1 MPYQDSPWPVPQD
14 QPPRHLEDRAYPAP
28 DRPSIRELTTPQQRR
43 RATLGTIIGVV
54 GFVVL
59 LIAGNLL
66 WAYCNPPTVNVNGAS
81 RPVVVPSTSMTPDV
95 FSQLRSAFGPWEIV
109 SDASS
114 VQPRLVMLSPNGVVE
129 ASAYKLT
136 YDNTW
141 KATVSA
147 DIDAVEFYNTVS
159 FRTTTGHVFKVAYN
173 QIFVFASQPS
183 MAYAFTRDK
192 QLVGTP
198 IGNLLRKG
206 TN

>member
-1 MPYQDSPWPVPQD
+1 
-14 QPPRHLEDRAYPAP
+14 
-28 DRPSIRELTTPQQRR
+28 
-43 RATLGTIIGVV
+43 
-54 GFVVL
+54 
-59 LIAGNLL
+59 
-66 WAYCNPPTVNVNGAS
+66 
-81 RPVVVPSTSMTPDV
+81 MTPDV

-114 VQPRLVMLSPNGVVE
+114 VQPRVVMLSPNGVVE

>member
-1 MPYQDSPWPVPQD
+1 MPYQDSPWRPPQD
-14 QPPRHLEDRAYPAP
+14 EPPSHLEDRASLAR

-43 RATLGTIIGVV
+43 RATLGAIIGVV
-54 GFVVL
+54 GFVAL

-66 WAYCNPPTVNVNGAS
+66 WAYCNPSTVSVNGPS
-81 RPVVVPSTSMTPDV
+81 RPVVAPTATLTPDV
-95 FSQLRSAFGPWEIV
+95 FSQLRSDFGPWEIV

-114 VQPRLVMLSPNGVVE
+114 VQPRVVMLSPNGVVE
-129 ASAYKLT
+129 ASAHKLT
-136 YDNTW
+136 YDSTW
-141 KATVSA
+141 KIAVSA
-147 DIDAVEFYNTVS
+147 DIDAVEFYDTVS
-159 FRTTTGHVFKVAYN
+159 LRTTTGHVFKVAYN

>member
-1 MPYQDSPWPVPQD
+1 MPYQDSPWHVPQD
-14 QPPRHLEDRAYPAP
+14 EPPSHLEDRASLAP
-28 DRPSIRELTTPQQRR
+28 DRPSIRELTTPQQRK

-66 WAYCNPPTVNVNGAS
+66 WAYCNPPTVGINGPS
-81 RPVVVPSTSMTPDV
+81 RPVVIPSTSMTDV
-95 FSQLRSAFGPWEIV
+95 FSQLRSGFGPWEIV

-114 VQPRLVMLSPNGVVE
+114 VQPRVAMLSPNGVVE
-129 ASAYKLT
+129 VSAHKLT
-136 YDNTW
+136 YDDTW
-141 KATVSA
+141 KPAVSA
-147 DIDAVEFYNTVS
+147 DIDAVEFYDTVS

-198 IGNLLRKG
+198 ISNLLRKE
-206 TN
+206 NN

>member
-1 MPYQDSPWPVPQD
+1 MPYQDNPWPVPQD
-14 QPPRHLEDRAYPAP
+14 QSPRRLEDRAYPAP

-114 VQPRLVMLSPNGVVE
+114 VQPRVVMLSPNGVVE
-129 ASAYKLT
+129 ASAHKLT

-159 FRTTTGHVFKVAYN
+159 FRTTTGHVFKVAFD
-173 QIFVFASQPS
+173 QVFVFASQPS
-183 MAYAFTRDK
+183 MAYAFTKDK
-192 QLVGTP
+192 TLVGTP
-198 IGNLLRKG
+198 TGNLLRKG